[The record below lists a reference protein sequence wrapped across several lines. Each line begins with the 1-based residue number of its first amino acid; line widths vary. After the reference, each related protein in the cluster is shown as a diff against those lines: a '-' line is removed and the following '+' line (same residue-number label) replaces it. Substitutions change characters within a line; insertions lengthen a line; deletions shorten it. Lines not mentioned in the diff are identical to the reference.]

1 MWLSKCPEG
10 PSVKF
15 HVENVHT
22 MAELKLT
29 GNHLKFSRPVGP
41 HRYCPPCH
49 PTRI

>member
-1 MWLSKCPEG
+1 MFFECRKRTDCFMWLSKCPEG

-29 GNHLKFSRPVGP
+29 GGA
-41 HRYCPPCH
+41 
-49 PTRI
+49 